1 MSLLKIENVKTRER
15 FVRFEYIL
23 TILFVLLMVIG
34 YFAVK
39 SSTLNSYLEGTEQRQ
54 LFFYIIGSISFFII
68 LFLPERTIKT
78 LIPTLF
84 FVLFFL
90 LIAVLII
97 GDETKGAR
105 RWLNI
110 GTFGIQPSE
119 FFKLS
124 LILYLSKVLSDNS
137 KTNYYLVSLITIMSA
152 GLIYLEPD
160 LGTTLIIIMIWFVFT
175 FLSGKFEVLWRIIL
189 FSGAALA
196 PLAFLIMED
205 YQRGRIIGFMFPNL
219 YSDFSYNTTQ
229 SIRAIASGGITGTGY
244 MNGYMNL
251 GNFVPEDHTDF
262 IISVIGEEFG
272 FIGIFS
278 IIFTYFLIIW
288 RLYRGYKMSYDI
300 FWKYFY
306 AGASFL
312 IFFHVFENIGMNL
325 GIMPVTGIPLPMIS
339 NGGSTIITY
348 SLLLGLA
355 VKGMML
361 NKNLKR

>member
-1 MSLLKIENVKTRER
+1 MSLLKIENVRTKER

-23 TILFVLLMVIG
+23 TILFVVLMIIG
-34 YFAVK
+34 YFAVE

-54 LFFYIIGSISFFII
+54 LLFYILGIISFLFV

-78 LIPTLF
+78 FIPILF
-84 FVLFFL
+84 FILIL
-90 LIAVLII
+90 LLMAVLII

-110 GTFGIQPSE
+110 GPFGIQPSE
-119 FFKLS
+119 FFKLF

-137 KTNYYLVSLITIMSA
+137 RTNYYFVSILTIISA
-152 GLIYLEPD
+152 GLIYIEPD
-160 LGTTLIIIMIWFVFT
+160 LGTTLIILMIWFVFT
-175 FLSGKFEVLWRIIL
+175 FLSGKFEVLWKTIL
-189 FSGAALA
+189 FSGVALA
-196 PLAFLIMED
+196 PLAFLVMED
-205 YQRGRIIGFMFPNL
+205 YQRGRIIGFMFPTL

-229 SIRAIASGGITGTGY
+229 SIRAIASGGITGTGF

-278 IIFTYFLIIW
+278 VIFVYFLIIW

-306 AGASFL
+306 ASSSFL

-339 NGGSTIITY
+339 NGGSTILTY
-348 SLLLGLA
+348 SLLFGLA